1 MGVDYAGHYGIG
13 VKLIEEDFEELDMDG
28 IESMEEYI
36 EALPE
41 SDKVKTE
48 WFEVGN
54 NYTNRGRVYY
64 LCIANAMSDGVEEL
78 VRKVGL
84 FEVYLRENKV
94 RYEGKVDCVGGLEVY

>member
-1 MGVDYAGHYGIG
+1 MIKKILLSTAIITSLVSSAAAEEKWISLFNGENLDGWT
-13 VKLIEEDFEELDMDG
+13 VKFSG
-28 IESMEEYI
+28 
-36 EALPE
+36 
-41 SDKVKTE
+41 
-48 WFEVGN
+48 FEVGN